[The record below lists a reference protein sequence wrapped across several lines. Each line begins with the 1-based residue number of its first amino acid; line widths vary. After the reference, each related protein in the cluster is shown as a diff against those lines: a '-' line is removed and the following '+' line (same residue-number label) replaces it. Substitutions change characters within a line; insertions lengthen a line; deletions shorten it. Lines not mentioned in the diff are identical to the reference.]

1 MVLPCSFARVV
12 AMLADLVCAVPVGLS
27 YSEPELGCVEDGL
40 PRWRAAPYQGATN
53 VTIAALLA
61 AYYLL
66 KEQEEEEAQERK
78 RSHWVNP
85 HLLER
90 RTKGRYET
98 SNLHPEL
105 CNAMLHLLTASV
117 SSTWE
122 QPLIWCAMPFFSALC
137 GQFPKWAKENMLKW
151 SEEFEKQWN
160 FPN

>member
-1 MVLPCSFARVV
+1 MDFKAKKR
-12 AMLADLVCAVPVGLS
+12 ALA
-27 YSEPELGCVEDGL
+27 
-40 PRWRAAPYQGATN
+40 ATN

-85 HLLER
+85 YLLER

-98 SNLHPEL
+98 S
-105 CNAMLHLLTASV
+105 
-117 SSTWE
+117 
-122 QPLIWCAMPFFSALC
+122 
-137 GQFPKWAKENMLKW
+137 FPKWDKENMLKW

-160 FPN
+160 FPNCIGAIDT